1 MLLAK
6 VIVLAKV
13 CLLVWKVY
21 SKVSDSEQVKIKRN
35 PLGISDISVF
45 CQVGKMQTITGY

>member
-13 CLLVWKVY
+13 CLLTWN
-21 SKVSDSEQVKIKRN
+21 KI
-35 PLGISDISVF
+35 
-45 CQVGKMQTITGY
+45 GKQSTGNEKKG